1 MIYKYGQL
9 FENETFKNLLAGS
22 LRESVHF
29 WCSKSLYPSL
39 FLEHLRVRGS
49 ARGPARGPAI
59 L

>member
-39 FLEHLRVRGS
+39 FLERLHVRGS
-49 ARGPARGPAI
+49 ARGPAI